1 MEVWRYEGMRVWRY
15 GEIFRHDGMRAC
27 GTENKITFPRFPAFR
42 TRELSFFEIQ
52 SIILFLLLC
61 ILCSMQYAM
70 RDKRRFSSVGRASH
84 S

>member
-1 MEVWRYEGMRVWRY
+1 MQVWRY

-52 SIILFLLLC
+52 SIRNTE
-61 ILCSMQYAM
+61 YN
-70 RDKRRFSSVGRASH
+70 SVSVALHFVQHAICNARQTPL
-84 S
+84 